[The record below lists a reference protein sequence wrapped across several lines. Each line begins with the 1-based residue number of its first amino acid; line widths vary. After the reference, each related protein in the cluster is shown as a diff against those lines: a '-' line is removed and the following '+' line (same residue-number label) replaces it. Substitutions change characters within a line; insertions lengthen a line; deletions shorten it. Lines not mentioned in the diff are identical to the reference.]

1 MPMILGTNLN
11 SLAVQGKMSRTQGEL
26 STTIQRLSSGLR
38 INSAKDDAAGLAISD
53 RMTSKVRGM
62 SQAARNL
69 NDGISMLQVA
79 EGGLSGIAANLQRA
93 RELSVQAANGS
104 LSQTDRTMLQQEV
117 SQLMAEVDRVGT
129 STQFNGMSVFNAS
142 TSSVVGDPNQIAV
155 LQGLQGGW
163 LENAEKLVTAGYGL
177 TADGATMS
185 IELTTFTDGAGG
197 TAARVVSSVGGSP
210 GKGTNLKLQI
220 DMSDFTPPN
229 LPDGGNA
236 PFYNDRIIAHE
247 MVHAVMARTMNW
259 ADLQGHTW
267 FLEGAAEFIHGADE
281 RVAADL
287 AAAGGNAGALVTA
300 VTNGWQSTS
309 ADYSGAYSAVRYLHS
324 QIKAAGGSGI
334 REIMDYMSANQNATF
349 DQAFANAVATLGGAV
364 AGYTTAANFLT
375 DFGTNGAAF
384 IGTMNLANADTG
396 AIGGLDADGGAV
408 KTATSVVPNGG
419 TLSGTDVLAGFSE
432 QFETIATGIG
442 PRTQLAM
449 QAGADAHQT
458 LDVTVG
464 AANATALGVATTDVV
479 NNANLAIQQIDR
491 ALEYVSS
498 ERTKLGAQM
507 NRMEASISNLA
518 VTSENLT
525 GSRSR
530 ILDADFAIET
540 ASLARQQVLQQA
552 ATAILAQTNVSGRE
566 VLALLR

>member
-1 MPMILGTNLN
+1 MPMILSTNLN

-53 RMTSKVRGM
+53 RMTTKVRGL

-79 EGGLSGIAANLQRA
+79 EGALGGIAANLQRA

-104 LSQTDRTMLQQEV
+104 LSRADRTMLQQEV
-117 SQLMAEVDRVGT
+117 SQLMAEIDRVGT
-129 STQFNGMSVFNAS
+129 QTQFNGMSVFNTS
-142 TSSVVGDPNQIAV
+142 TSSVVGDANQLAV
-155 LQGLQGGW
+155 LHALQGGW

-177 TADGATMS
+177 TADNVSLS
-185 IELTTFTDGAGG
+185 IELPTFTDGAGG
-197 TAARVVSSVGGSP
+197 TAARVVSSVGPSPSKGS
-210 GKGTNLKLQI
+210 NLRLQI

-229 LPDGGNA
+229 LPDGGTA
-236 PFYNDRIIAHE
+236 PFYSDRIIAHE
-247 MVHAVMARTMNW
+247 MAHAVMARTMNW
-259 ADLQGHTW
+259 ADLQNHVW
-267 FLEGAAEFIHGADE
+267 FIEGAAEFIHGADE

-287 AAAGGNAGALVTA
+287 GASSAAALVTA
-300 VTNGWQSTS
+300 VTDGWDPTS
-309 ADYSGAYSAVRYLHS
+309 ADYSGSYAAVRYLHS
-324 QIKAAGGSGI
+324 QIKAAGGTGI
-334 REIMDYMSANQNATF
+334 RDIMSYMNANQNATL
-349 DQAFANAVATLGGAV
+349 DQAFNNAVASQGGV
-364 AGYTTAANFLT
+364 VSGYTSAAAFLA
-375 DFGTNGAAF
+375 DFATNGAAF
-384 IGTMNLANADTG
+384 INGMNLANADTG
-396 AIGGLDADGGAV
+396 AIGGLDADGGPI
-408 KTATSVVPNGG
+408 KTATGVVPNGG

-432 QFETIATGIG
+432 QFETIAVGTGQ
-442 PRTQLAM
+442 RTQLAM
-449 QAGADAHQT
+449 QAGADANQT

-464 AANATALGVATTDVV
+464 VANATALGVLNTDVI
-479 NNANLAIQQIDR
+479 NNATLAIMQIDR
-491 ALEYVSS
+491 ALDYVSS

-507 NRMEASISNLA
+507 NRMEASIGNLA
-518 VTSENLT
+518 VTKENLE

-530 ILDADFAIET
+530 VLDADFAVET

>member
-1 MPMILGTNLN
+1 MPMNINTNLG
-11 SLAVQGKMSRTQGEL
+11 SLAVQGKMSRQQGDL

-62 SQAARNL
+62 TQAGRNL

-79 EGGLSGIAANLQRA
+79 EGGLAGIASNLQRA
-93 RELSVQAANGS
+93 RELAVQAANGS
-104 LSQTDRTMLQQEV
+104 LSQGDRMMLQQEV
-117 SQLMAEVDRVGT
+117 SQLVAEVDRIGT
-129 STQFNGMSVFNAS
+129 STQFNGMNVYNQS
-142 TSSVVGDPNQIAV
+142 TSSAVGDPNQIAV

-163 LENAEKLVTAGYGL
+163 LENAEKMITQYYGL
-177 TADGATMS
+177 TADNATLS

-197 TAARVVSSVGGSP
+197 TAARVMSSVGGAP
-210 GKGTNLKLQI
+210 GKGTNLRLQI
-220 DMSDFTPPN
+220 DMADFTPPN
-229 LPDGGNA
+229 LPNGGTA

-247 MVHAVMARTMNW
+247 MAHAVMARTMNW
-259 ADLQGHTW
+259 ADLQNHTW
-267 FLEGAAEFIHGADE
+267 FIEGAAEFIHGADE

-287 AAAGGNAGALVTA
+287 AAAGGNAAALVTA

-309 ADYSGAYSAVRYLHS
+309 TDYSGAYSAVRYLHD
-324 QIKAAGGSGI
+324 QIQAAGGSGI
-334 REIMDYMSANQNATF
+334 REVMDYLSANQNATF
-349 DQAFANAVATLGGAV
+349 DQAFANAVATLGGPV
-364 AGYTTAANFLT
+364 AGYTSAANFLT
-375 DFGTNGAAF
+375 DFGTNGAAY
-384 IGTMNLANADTG
+384 IGAMNLGNADTG

-408 KTATSVVPNGG
+408 KTAESVVDDVG
-419 TLSGTDVLAGFSE
+419 TTSGTNVMAGFSE
-432 QFETIATGIG
+432 TFEAIAMGNG
-442 PRTQLAM
+442 ARTQLAM

-464 AANATALGVATTDVV
+464 AANATALGVNTADVV

-491 ALEYVSS
+491 ALDYVSG

-507 NRMEASISNLA
+507 NRMEASIGNLA
-518 VTSENLT
+518 VTTENLV
-525 GSRSR
+525 GSRAR
-530 ILDADFAIET
+530 IQDADFAIET
-540 ASLARQQVLQQA
+540 ANLARQQVLQQA